1 MNISLEN
8 LNDALKKKLHNHYL
22 LSGDEPLLIQESL
35 DLIRSAATKVGFNSK
50 EIYNYYNQKESCDWN
65 EILRSQNTLS
75 LFSEKKILEIRL
87 HSLRLGRSGSSSI
100 LDVLNNSNDDVL
112 IIISCPKLDK
122 TANSSKWIKR
132 IKEIGGIIQ
141 VWPIKGNQLSLWLKN
156 KFREKNLTITQEA
169 IDLLIDR
176 VDGNLLA
183 ASQAVEKIYLSYQGK
198 DINEK
203 IIDAAI
209 SDDSR
214 YNVFQLIDIA
224 LQGKL
229 QLCLKI
235 LSKLKNEGTD
245 AVPIIALLI
254 KEIRILATISGYID
268 EGLSKTGALTKA
280 INTRL
285 IWQSRKDVVNTCLHR
300 HNTEGFYDM
309 LKSCINADSVAKGQK
324 KGEVW
329 QLISNILIQLTVN
342 NAKN

>member
-8 LNDALKKKLHNHYL
+8 LNDSLKKKLHNYYL

-35 DLIRSAATKVGFNSK
+35 DLIRSAAAKVGFNSK
-50 EIYNYYNQKESCDWN
+50 EIYNQRDSFDWN
-65 EILRSQNTLS
+65 EVSSSMNNLS

-87 HSLRLGRSGSSSI
+87 DSLRLGRPGSASI
-100 LDVLNNSNDDVL
+100 LDVLKNSNDDVL

-122 TANSSKWIKR
+122 AANSSKWIKY

-141 VWPIKGNQLSLWLKN
+141 VWPIKGNQLKFWLKN
-156 KFREKNLTITQEA
+156 KFREKNLTITQGA

-183 ASQAVEKIYLSYQGK
+183 ASQAVEKISLSYQEK
-198 DINEK
+198 EINDK
-203 IIDAAI
+203 TINAAI

-214 YNVFQLIDIA
+214 YNVFQLIDMA

-245 AVPIIALLI
+245 AVPIIALLL
-254 KEIRILATISGYID
+254 KEIRTLAMISGFID
-268 EGLSKTGALTKA
+268 EGQSATGALTKA
-280 INTRL
+280 VNTRL
-285 IWQSRKDVVNTCLHR
+285 IWQSRKDIVNICLRR
-300 HNTEGFYDM
+300 HHTEGFYDM
-309 LKSCINADSVAKGQK
+309 VKSCINADSVAKGQK

-342 NAKN
+342 NAKD